1 MEDEVTNDTRMLSS
15 NVNPVQQTAPS
26 MASTLA
32 LPSIQPQ
39 NWASLKNSTGIP
51 LDFMNTNIADSEDED
66 EDEDDDT
73 LSKNR
78 KNRNR
83 KNRGKK
89 SNKKNKNKKI
99 KFGTLPVVVSPGEF

>member
-1 MEDEVTNDTRMLSS
+1 
-15 NVNPVQQTAPS
+15 

-51 LDFMNTNIADSEDED
+51 LDFLNTNMDDLEDED
-66 EDEDDDT
+66 EDEDEIDT

-83 KNRGKK
+83 KNRGGKK
-89 SNKKNKNKKI
+89 SNKKSKNKKI